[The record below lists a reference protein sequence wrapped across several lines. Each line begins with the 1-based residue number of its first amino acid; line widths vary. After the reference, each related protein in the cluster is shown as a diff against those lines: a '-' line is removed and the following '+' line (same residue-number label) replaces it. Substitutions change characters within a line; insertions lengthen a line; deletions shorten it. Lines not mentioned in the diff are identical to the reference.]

1 MTQCQRILQYIDQN
15 GSITDE
21 EARCLKIHRLA
32 SRIHDL
38 RRMGVRIESET
49 ISGTNEYGKWHCARY
64 KRAV

>member
-21 EARCLKIHRLA
+21 EARNLKIHRLA

-38 RRMGVRIESET
+38 RRMGVGIKSET
-49 ISGTNEYGKWHCARY
+49 IHGSNEYGKWHCSKY
-64 KRAV
+64 TRAV